1 MAWEGLVEQAR
12 REEGPLKHAKK
23 IRRAARGGRLPV
35 VRPLVGAMYVLASS
49 LRTAYR
55 FLVKF
60 FIREPYV
67 RYRCTSVGKRLVLEG
82 ASPQIFGAGHIV
94 LGDDVH
100 IGAPCTWDLAYNVA
114 GRPSLIVGNR
124 VSINYRNMMSIATSI
139 TIGDHTMIA
148 GGVSL
153 FDNISHPVS
162 PARRMAHLPISAA
175 DAAPIVIGKNCWIG
189 LNSIIL
195 RGVTIGD
202 NSIVAAGAVVTKSV
216 PPNTIVAGNPAVPV
230 KTFLDDT
237 QAPA

>member
-1 MAWEGLVEQAR
+1 VTWDKVVAAAR
-12 REEGPLKHAKK
+12 QGHGPLKHARTL
-23 IRRAARGGRLPV
+23 RRGFRNFRLPV
-35 VRPLVGAMYVLASS
+35 FRPLVGVIYTVGSGIRMIGRYLAKV
-49 LRTAYR
+49 A
-55 FLVKF
+55 V
-60 FIREPYV
+60 REPYV
-67 RYRCTSVGKRLVLEG
+67 RYRCTKVGKRLVLEG
-82 ASPQIFGAGHIV
+82 PSPQIFGSGRIE

-100 IGAPCTWDLAYNVA
+100 IGAPCTWDLAYDLA
-114 GRPSLIVGNR
+114 GQPQLIVGDR
-124 VSINYRNMMSIATSI
+124 VSINYRNLMSIAKSI

-162 PARRMAHLPISAA
+162 PALRLAHQPISAE

-230 KTFLDDT
+230 KTFPDDT
-237 QAPA
+237 QPPA